1 MLRGATTMRHWFPS
15 TPRALSTRMPVF
27 TRMLPLLALLLALSA
42 CSFAEYR
49 RAQLAEQKE
58 DWDQAVIFYLQLV
71 QKQPDDLTYRAA
83 LLRSKIKASQS
94 HFENGKK
101 FAEAGSLD
109 RAQFEYR
116 QAVELDSTNQYAA
129 TELEKVRQAI
139 ALKQRQSGDLRTIEE
154 MKKEAQERSK
164 PPMLEPRSKTPI
176 SLEFPNPV
184 SIKDIYR
191 ALGKAFG
198 INILF
203 DPNLKDQEIAIEL
216 KDVTAQDALE
226 ILMRAAQHFYKV
238 LDAHTILIAADT
250 PQNRRAYEDL
260 VIQTFFLSNSDVK
273 DVMTMLRTLVDA
285 KKLAANERLNAI
297 ILRDSID
304 RVKVAERL
312 IETNDKAR
320 AEVVVDVELLQIN
333 SRKVRDMG
341 TALSGYTITQG
352 FAPGVGIGD
361 NAASGVRLG
370 FDDLRNLNRNSWA
383 LTIPT
388 FIYNFVKNNSDAQV
402 LARPQLRISEG
413 EKAAL
418 IIGDKVPIPTTTF
431 NTSNTV
437 GGTIVPITSFQYQD
451 VGIKINIEP
460 RVHHNLEV
468 TLKLHV
474 EVSQLNGK
482 VTLSGQDQ
490 PIIGTRQVDTVI
502 RLKDGETNFLA
513 GLLRTDETS
522 GSEGVPGLSEIPII
536 GRLFSRETRDAQRTD
551 VVLTMT
557 PHIIRRSDITEADLE
572 PIWVGTEQN
581 ITFRANSPRVES
593 EVEGGPF
600 DEGAAA
606 ADRVRELIRQRVQ
619 ELPPGLEEGAEEGV
633 GPGTEDQEKQ
643 QQQPPPGI
651 DLVPPA
657 FPTETPP
664 PPPDVEQPEE
674 EEPPNGAALQ
684 SSGGDALAAK
694 AGAAAATSGV
704 AAEDLAVDDAAT
716 AAATDASTTAG
727 VTLAGQR
734 APAKVKLRLVPGALG
749 VASGDTFELR
759 VDADA
764 KVPLS
769 HLPLVIT
776 YNSQVVE
783 PTSWVRGPLL
793 GGDGEAELLGAVSAP
808 GRLLL
813 GASRLGDRPGVQG
826 TGTVAVITFQAK
838 KAGSAT
844 IRLERPKALGPALED
859 LQPVTATNAKVQ
871 VAPGEAPDARTGAL
885 QEGPHA

>member
-1 MLRGATTMRHWFPS
+1 ML
-15 TPRALSTRMPVF
+15 LL
-27 TRMLPLLALLLALSA
+27 LPLLLALA
-42 CSFAEYR
+42 GCSFAEYR

-83 LLRSKIKASQS
+83 LLRAKIKASQA
-94 HFENGKK
+94 HFEAGKK
-101 FAEAGSLD
+101 FAEAGSPE
-109 RAQFEYR
+109 RAMFEYR

-139 ALKQRQSGDLRTIEE
+139 AMKQRQQGDLRTIEE

-238 LDAHTILIAADT
+238 LDSHTILIAADT

-341 TALSGYTITQG
+341 TALSGYTISQG
-352 FAPGVGIGD
+352 FAPGVSIGD
-361 NAASGVRLG
+361 NAASGSSSARLS
-370 FDDLRNLNRNSWA
+370 FDDLRNLNRNSWT
-383 LTIPT
+383 LTIPS

-431 NTSNTV
+431 NTQNAGV
-437 GGTIVPITSFQYQD
+437 GGTIIPITSFQYQD

-536 GRLFSRETRDAQRTD
+536 GRLFSRESRDAQRTD

-557 PHIIRRSDITEADLE
+557 PHIIRRSDIGEADLE

-619 ELPPGLEEGAEEGV
+619 ELPPGLEEGVEGEAAPDEPQKEEK
-633 GPGTEDQEKQ
+633 PQ
-643 QQQPPPGI
+643 GI
-651 DLVPPA
+651 DLVPPP
-657 FPTETPP
+657 FPNETPP
-664 PPPDVEQPEE
+664 PPDLEQPEE
-674 EEPPNGAALQ
+674 EEPPPGSAALP
-684 SSGGDALAAK
+684 SSGGEALAAS
-694 AGAAAATSGV
+694 AGTAT
-704 AAEDLAVDDAAT
+704 T
-716 AAATDASTTAG
+716 AARTNEVSSASG
-727 VTLAGQR
+727 VTLAAAAPAR
-734 APAKVKLRLVPGALG
+734 AAAKVKLRLVPGALG
-749 VASGDTFELR
+749 VTTGDTFELR
-759 VDADA
+759 IDADA

-769 HLPLVIT
+769 HLPLVVA
-776 YNSQVVE
+776 YNAQVIE
-783 PTSWVRGPLL
+783 PVSWVRGPLL
-793 GGDGEAELLGAVSAP
+793 GGDGEAELLGAISAP
-808 GRLLL
+808 GQLLL
-813 GASRLGDRPGVQG
+813 GASRLGDRPGVTG

-838 KAGSAT
+838 REGTAT
-844 IRLERPKALGPALED
+844 VRLARPKALGPALED
-859 LQPVTATNAKVQ
+859 LQPVTTTTAKVQ
-871 VAPGEAPDARTGAL
+871 VAPAEAGADAHAPAA

>member
-1 MLRGATTMRHWFPS
+1 MRRLLP
-15 TPRALSTRMPVF
+15 TI
-27 TRMLPLLALLLALSA
+27 LPLLLVLAG

-49 RAQLAEQKE
+49 RAQIAEQKE

-83 LLRSKIKASQS
+83 LMRAKMKASQA
-94 HFENGKK
+94 HFEAGKK
-101 FAEAGSLD
+101 FAEAGTLE
-109 RAQFEYR
+109 RALFEYR

-129 TELEKVRQAI
+129 TELEKVRA
-139 ALKQRQSGDLRTIEE
+139 ALTARQRQQGDLRTIEE
-154 MKKEAQERSK
+154 MKKEAAERSQ
-164 PPMLEPRSKTPI
+164 PPLLEPRSKAPI

-184 SIKDIYR
+184 SIKEIYR

-226 ILMRAAQHFYKV
+226 IMMRAAQHFYKV
-238 LDAHTILIAADT
+238 LDTHTILIAADT

-260 VIQTFFLSNSDVK
+260 VIQTFFLSNADVK

-312 IETNDKAR
+312 IDTNDKAR

-333 SRKVRDMG
+333 SRKVRDLG
-341 TALSGYTITQG
+341 TALTGYTIGQGFVPGLDADTTTQG
-352 FAPGVGIGD
+352 TQL
-361 NAASGVRLG
+361 S
-370 FDDLRNLNRNSWA
+370 FDDLRFLNRGSWS
-383 LTIPT
+383 LTIPS

-418 IIGDKVPIPTTTF
+418 TIGDKIPIPTTTF

-437 GGTIVPITSFQYQD
+437 GGSIVPITSFQYQD

-468 TLKLHV
+468 SLKLHV
-474 EVSQLNGK
+474 EASQLNGT
-482 VTLSGQDQ
+482 VTLGGQAQ

-522 GSEGVPGLSEIPII
+522 GSEGVPGLSEIPIL
-536 GRLFSRETRDAQRTD
+536 GRLFSRESRDAQRTD
-551 VVLTMT
+551 LVLTMT
-557 PHIIRRSDITEADLE
+557 PHIIRRSDISEGDLL

-581 ITFRANSPRVES
+581 ITFRGGSPRVES
-593 EVEGGPF
+593 EIEGGPF

-619 ELPPGLEEGAEEGV
+619 ELPPGLEQGLEENGEETDEE
-633 GPGTEDQEKQ
+633 PQ
-643 QQQPPPGI
+643 QQAPPQGI
-651 DLVPPA
+651 DLVPPT
-657 FPTETPP
+657 FPDQTPP
-664 PPPDVEQPEE
+664 PPPEVVPE
-674 EEPPNGAALQ
+674 EEPPGTAEKAA
-684 SSGGDALAAK
+684 GDAETVVAEALAA
-694 AGAAAATSGV
+694 AEDASMQSDRDDGGLADESAAATTRAV
-704 AAEDLAVDDAAT
+704 AVDGEGAGT
-716 AAATDASTTAG
+716 SSTVLAAARPPRQP
-727 VTLAGQR
+727 V
-734 APAKVKLRLVPGALG
+734 KVKLRLVPGALG
-749 VASGDTFELR
+749 VTVGDRFELR
-759 VDADA
+759 IEAEA

-769 HLPLVIT
+769 HLPMVVT
-776 YNSQVVE
+776 YNGQVLEAV
-783 PTSWVRGPLL
+783 SWVRGPLL
-793 GGDGEAELLGAVSAP
+793 GAEGEAELLGAVGQP
-808 GRLLL
+808 GRLVL
-813 GASRLGDRPGVQG
+813 GASRLGQRPGVTG
-826 TGTVAVITFQAK
+826 AGTVATITFAAK
-838 KAGSAT
+838 KTGTANV
-844 IRLERPKALGPALED
+844 RLERPKALGPALED
-859 LQPVTATNAKVQ
+859 LQPVTASNAKVQ
-871 VAPGEAPDARTGAL
+871 VTAPPADDAEDLASVDK
-885 QEGPHA
+885 GPHA